1 MNFRFLMFLLLINRS
16 HLKLIIL
23 RESESRLLIFRLKL
37 INYYDIRFL
46 RGFDSIDKIGAIKT
60 QRSKSESI
68 NRILIRYDLTIRPD
82 LQLLGFELW
91 FLCTTQFEWRQK
103 ESDALL
109 LKLEVPL
116 KIIQSCTVL
125 IQALSLLMQ

>member
-1 MNFRFLMFLLLINRS
+1 MMNFRFLMFLLLINRS

-91 FLCTTQFEWRQK
+91 FLCTTQFE
-103 ESDALL
+103 
-109 LKLEVPL
+109 
-116 KIIQSCTVL
+116 
-125 IQALSLLMQ
+125 